1 MARVVIRKRRRLES
15 TENEPA
21 RLGLWRSGSLKLT
34 SADTVSVI
42 TLDDLESL
50 WSDSH
55 TQLQWNCP
63 FVLPFW
69 LQTVWR
75 HLGGKG
81 DPYLLRVADGGNL
94 VGIAP
99 LSVENDM
106 AYFLGN
112 PDVCDYQDIITI
124 PGQAVRVMDAAIQY
138 LAARGI
144 RCLDLGSLHPDA
156 VTLRALNTLASDDA
170 ITLQLSQDDVTYEM
184 DLPSHWDDYLMQLS
198 SKQRHE
204 VRRKIRRLQVHGP
217 YAYQMTAD
225 DGGLEADTGTFLK
238 LFQLNRE
245 DKAAFMD
252 QTMSDYF
259 RDLIQALA
267 EHGMLRLYLLKI
279 DGIDAAT
286 VLCLDYKS
294 VRYLYNSG
302 YNAQYHGLS
311 VGILSKVFS
320 IQTGIDAGCRHYD
333 FLKGSEVYKKRLG
346 GVQTPL
352 YRGRI
357 IIK

>member
-1 MARVVIRKRRRLES
+1 M
-15 TENEPA
+15 
-21 RLGLWRSGSLKLT
+21 
-34 SADTVSVI
+34 
-42 TLDDLESL
+42 
-50 WSDSH
+50 
-55 TQLQWNCP
+55 
-63 FVLPFW
+63 LPFW
-69 LQTVWR
+69 LLTVWR

-81 DPYLLRVADGGNL
+81 DPYLLRVTDDTNL
-94 VGIAP
+94 LGIVP
-99 LSVENDM
+99 LSIEDDT

-112 PDVCDYQDIITI
+112 PDVCDYQDIIAS
-124 PGQAVRVMDAAIQY
+124 PGQGVRVINAAIQH
-138 LAARGI
+138 LAERGL
-144 RCLDLGSLHPDA
+144 RRLDLGSLHPDA
-156 VTLRALNTLASDDA
+156 VALQALNRLASDSA
-170 ITLQLSQDDVTYEM
+170 LTLHLSQDDVTYEM
-184 DLPSHWDDYLMQLS
+184 DLPPHWDDYLMQLS

-217 YAYQMTAD
+217 YAYQMAVD
-225 DGGLEADTGTFLK
+225 NGGLEAETDAFLK

-259 RDLIQALA
+259 RDLIQTLA

-279 DGIDAAT
+279 DAIDAAT
-286 VLCLDYKS
+286 VLCFDYNG

-302 YNAQYHGLS
+302 YDAQYHELS

-320 IQTGIDAGCRHYD
+320 IQTGIDAGCRRYD
-333 FLKGSEVYKKRLG
+333 FLKGSEVYKKRIG

-357 IIK
+357 ELQ

>member
-1 MARVVIRKRRRLES
+1 
-15 TENEPA
+15 
-21 RLGLWRSGSLKLT
+21 
-34 SADTVSVI
+34 
-42 TLDDLESL
+42 LESL
-50 WSDSH
+50 WSEAH

-81 DPYLLRVADGGNL
+81 DPYLLRVADGTNL
-94 VGIAP
+94 VGIVP
-99 LSVENDM
+99 LCLLNDT

-112 PDVCDYQDIITI
+112 PDVCDYQDIIAT
-124 PGQAVRVMDAAIQY
+124 PRQGVRVMDVAIQH

-144 RCLDLGSLHPDA
+144 RRLDLGSLHPDA
-156 VTLRALNTLASDDA
+156 VALQALNTLASDGA
-170 ITLQLSQDDVTYEM
+170 VTLQLSQDDVTYEM
-184 DLPSHWDDYLMQLS
+184 DLPSHWNDYLMQLS
-198 SKQRHE
+198 GKQRHE
-204 VRRKIRRLQVHGP
+204 VRRKIRRLQVHGS
-217 YAYQMTAD
+217 YVYRMTAD
-225 DGGLEADTGTFLK
+225 NGELEADTDAFLK

-259 RDLIQALA
+259 RDLIQTLA

-279 DGIDAAT
+279 DDINAAT
-286 VLCLDYKS
+286 VLCFDYNG

-302 YNAQYHGLS
+302 YDAQYHELS

-320 IQTGIDAGCRHYD
+320 IQTGIDAGCRRYD
-333 FLKGSEVYKKRLG
+333 FLKGSEVYKKRIG

-352 YRGRI
+352 YRSRI
-357 IIK
+357 ELK